1 MLKLTFNDRQPRYT
15 KDLHLLD
22 TALTPEAMRSITNM
36 LTAMLMGSV
45 FYAMSSALGLPNINT
60 PSTLEIK
67 EFVEPSYNTISH
79 LEVRDVCPTDSHGD
93 KVCGTCVTLFEGSF
107 YLGKSHN
114 SCTPAFKCVTAPS
127 FGFDEFR
134 SIGFS
139 GSTRCVFSRRL
150 DCLSNDLGEDVI
162 AGSVLMQDLQDSSQQ
177 KGFRSVECSNP
188 N

>member
-1 MLKLTFNDRQPRYT
+1 MR
-15 KDLHLLD
+15 LL
-22 TALTPEAMRSITNM
+22 TNM
-36 LTAMLMGSV
+36 PTAMLIGSV
-45 FYAMSSALGLPNINT
+45 FYAILSALALPKPNPLST
-60 PSTLEIK
+60 PEIK
-67 EFVEPSYNTISH
+67 EFVDLSYSTTNH
-79 LEVRDVCPTDSHGD
+79 LEVRDICPEDSHGD

-134 SIGFS
+134 SIGLS

-150 DCLSNDLGEDVI
+150 DCLSNDLGEDII
-162 AGSVLMQDLQDSSQQ
+162 AGSVLMQNLQDNLGQ
-177 KGFRSVECSNP
+177 KGFRSVECSRP